1 MGKYNN
7 LRMLACVV
15 VAGLWHPS
23 ALAQQ
28 ASAPASSGTGTLEE
42 IVVTAQKRSEN
53 QQIVPVSVTAL
64 SPTVLANARILNAMD
79 LAGTVPNLY
88 IMQGAS
94 MNGSTS
100 TPWMTLRG
108 IEANNTGTVQT
119 DSGIGIYVDG
129 VYVARA
135 SGQVFDLADVQQI
148 EVLRGPQGTLFG
160 RDSVG
165 GAINFITK
173 DPTGVFGATED
184 LSFGNLGEIRNKTT
198 VNFDEFAGFRLS
210 LTYLHSQDDGYIK
223 NLDAGHYVDPSKL
236 TFGAIGPGLS
246 QRDLGAHN
254 ADGVMAALRYD
265 PPGID
270 GLSFKA
276 KFDYTGEYQNPPGI
290 QVLAI
295 GSPGN
300 LAYPPPYGTGTFG
313 NHSRGT
319 IVVSTTPQDAV
330 SNSQAIQVYLQTYGS
345 SLTTTYDLTDNI
357 QLKDIVAYRRLQQDF
372 ASQLDGGNALVA
384 PDGADFIPFTSLGQV
399 NQHQLSN
406 EFDLTYKSNWVDL
419 TAGQLYFYEQYHYPD
434 GYPVLAEAPGGVLP
448 STTPACCTLGQKGC
462 SSIGTIGDGN
472 AVSTAEYGQFTVH
485 LLDSLDLVGGIRYT
499 RDDKES
505 RYPLNPSD
513 NAEAIHQRVDWL
525 GGVNY
530 RPIEDLLVYGKG
542 STGYISGG
550 SYNGVNFGP
559 EAMTQFEVGEKADLL
574 GKQLR
579 INTAAFWS
587 DYRHYQTFDF
597 NPVDC
602 NGQAIGCIVNAGA
615 ERIWGAESEITYV
628 PTDRLLLSANFGY
641 TRYSLD
647 ANQNPSAIPENH
659 APKLQFGVS
668 GEYNFEEINGM
679 TPSARLE
686 VNYYGLIDWGP
697 TAPSAIVAG
706 THLLESYKTPEQVI
720 LNARV
725 SLGDIPMGPVTG
737 KVSLWGKNITNT
749 QYFSEILPG
758 SVIGFVDGNV
768 SPPATYGVD
777 LSFKWGASSA
787 PAETPTVYTP
797 PPVQAPAPA
806 PRSYLVFFDFNK
818 SDLTPQATEIVDT
831 AAKNA
836 GPAKVTQL
844 TVTGHTDTVGSDA
857 YNMRLSRRRAESVA
871 AQLEKDGIASSEIVI
886 VAKGKRDLLVPTAD
900 GVKEPQNRRVQI
912 VYGGGANS

>member
-1 MGKYNN
+1 MGKHKIAG
-7 LRMLACVV
+7 LLACTA
-15 VAGLWHPS
+15 VAAFCHPS
-23 ALAQQ
+23 ASAQQ
-28 ASAPASSGTGTLEE
+28 TATPAASGSGTLEE

-53 QQIVPVSVTAL
+53 QQVVPVSVTAL
-64 SPTVLANARILNAMD
+64 SPTVLSNARILNTMD

-165 GAINFITK
+165 GAINFITR
-173 DPTGVFGATED
+173 DPSGQFGASED
-184 LSFGNLGEIRNKTT
+184 LSFGNLGELRNKTR
-198 VNFDEFAGFRLS
+198 VDFDEFAGFRVS
-210 LTYLHSQDDGYIK
+210 LTYLHSQNDGYVK

-236 TFGAIGPGLS
+236 TFGSVGPGLS
-246 QRDLGAHN
+246 QRDLGASN
-254 ADGVMAALRYD
+254 ADGFMASVKYD
-265 PPGID
+265 PPAVE

-276 KFDYTGEYQNPPGI
+276 KFDYTGEYENPPAI
-290 QVLAI
+290 QLIAI
-295 GSPGN
+295 GTPGN
-300 LAYPPPYGTGTFG
+300 LAYPPPYGLGVFG

-319 IVVSTTPQDAV
+319 IVVSGTPLDAV
-330 SNSQAIQVYLQTYGS
+330 SNSQAIQVYEQTYGA
-345 SLTTTYDLTDNI
+345 SLTTTYDLSDNI
-357 QLKDIVAYRRLQQDF
+357 QLKDIVAYRRLQQSF

-406 EFDLTYKSNWVDL
+406 EFDVTFKSQWVDV
-419 TAGQLYFYEQYHYPD
+419 TAGQLYFYEQFHYPD
-434 GYPVLAEAPGGVLP
+434 GFPVLAEAPHGVLP
-448 STTPACCTLGQKGC
+448 PD
-462 SSIGTIGDGN
+462 GTIGDGN
-472 AVSTAEYGQFTVH
+472 SISIAEYAQATGH
-485 LLDSLDLVGGIRYT
+485 IADNLDLVGGIRYT
-499 RDDKES
+499 RDDKQS
-505 RYPLNPSD
+505 RYPLAPAL

-525 GGVNY
+525 AGVNY
-530 RPIEDLLVYGKG
+530 RPIDNLLVYGKG
-542 STGYISGG
+542 SSGYISGG
-550 SYNGVNFGP
+550 SYNGVTFGP
-559 EAMTQFEVGEKADLL
+559 EAMTQFEAGEKADLF

-579 INTAAFWS
+579 VNTAVFWS

-597 NPVDC
+597 NPADC
-602 NGQAIGCIVNAGA
+602 NGIQIGCIANAGA
-615 ERIWGAESEITYV
+615 ERIWGLESEITYV
-628 PTDRLLLSANFGY
+628 PTDRLILTANVGI

-647 ANQNPSAIPENH
+647 PNQNPSAIPENH
-659 APKLQFGVS
+659 APKLSFGVA

-686 VNYYGLIDWGP
+686 LNYNGLVDWGP
-697 TAPSAIVAG
+697 TAVAG
-706 THLLESYKTPEQVI
+706 PGLLPSYKTPPTAIV
-720 LNARV
+720 NARV
-725 SLGDIPMGPVTG
+725 SLGDIPLGPTTG
-737 KVSLWGKNITNT
+737 KVSLWGKNITNER
-749 QYFSEILPG
+749 YFSEILPG
-758 SVIGFVDGNV
+758 SVIGFVDANV

-777 LSFKWGASSA
+777 LSLKWGASSA
-787 PAETPTVYTP
+787 PAETPAAYVP
-797 PPVQAPAPA
+797 PPIQAPMAAPK
-806 PRSYLVFFDFNK
+806 SYLVFFDFNK
-818 SDLTPQATEIVDT
+818 SDLTPQAVGIVDT

-871 AQLEKDGIASSEIVI
+871 AELEKDGIPSSEISI
-886 VAKGKRDLLVPTAD
+886 VAKGKHDLLVPTAD

-912 VYGGGANS
+912 VYDGGPTS